1 MRETQ
6 ADEDERQTMTTNLCL
21 PTVYLNGTFLPIEEA
36 KISPLDRGFIFG
48 DGVYEVIPF
57 YSGRGLRMREHL
69 KRLQRSLD
77 ALEIENPYAIEHWE
91 TMITTLIEKNEGDA
105 GNNVGVY
112 IQVTRGVAKRDFPPP
127 KGLTQ
132 TVFMMVNALA
142 TPKPEIYAKGISCV
156 SLDDNRWL
164 KCQIKSV
171 ALLGAVLLKH
181 ESNQGGFDE
190 AVLFR
195 DGYLTE
201 SSASN
206 IAAVKSGVIL
216 CPPMDNL
223 ILPGIT
229 YELMIELA
237 RKNNIP
243 LENRR
248 VSRKEVKQADELWIM
263 SSTKEVAP
271 IVMLD
276 DKPIGTGQP
285 GPIFK
290 QMYQLFQ
297 QYKRTLSAMPAAA
310 E

>member
-1 MRETQ
+1 
-6 ADEDERQTMTTNLCL
+6 MTPALCL
-21 PTVYLNGTFLPIEEA
+21 PTVFLNGSFLPIEEA

-57 YSGRGLRMREHL
+57 YAGRGLRMREHL

-77 ALEIENPYAIEHWE
+77 ELEINNPYAIDQWE
-91 TMITTLIEKNEGDA
+91 SSITTLIGKNGG
-105 GNNVGVY
+105 GNVSVY

-132 TVFMMVNALA
+132 TVFMMVNPLA
-142 TPKPEIYAKGISCV
+142 TPKPELYEKGVSCI

-164 KCQIKSV
+164 KCHIKSV

-181 ESNQGGFDE
+181 ESNQGGFDD

-206 IAAVKSGVIL
+206 IAAVKNGVIL

-237 RKNNIP
+237 RKNNMP
-243 LENRR
+243 LEIRR
-248 VSRKEVKQADELWIM
+248 VARKEVRRADELWIM
-263 SSTKEVAP
+263 SSTKEVVP
-271 IVMLD
+271 IVRLD
-276 DKPIGTGQP
+276 DKPVGSGIP
-285 GPIFK
+285 GPVFK
-290 QMYQLFQ
+290 RMHQLFDD
-297 QYKRTLSAMPAAA
+297 YKRTLA
-310 E
+310 

>member
-1 MRETQ
+1 M
-6 ADEDERQTMTTNLCL
+6 MNNLCL
-21 PTVYLNGTFLPIEEA
+21 PTVYLNGQFLPIEEA

-57 YSGRGLRMREHL
+57 YAGCGLRMREHL

-77 ALEIENPYAIEHWE
+77 ELEIANPYPIAQWE
-91 TMITTLIEKNEGDA
+91 SSIATLIEKNG
-105 GNNVGVY
+105 GGNVGVY

-127 KGLTQ
+127 MGLTQ
-132 TVFMMVNALA
+132 TVFMMVNPLA
-142 TPKPEIYAKGISCV
+142 TPKPEIYANGISCV
-156 SLDDNRWL
+156 SLDDSRWL

-171 ALLGAVLLKH
+171 ALIGAVMLKH
-181 ESNQGGFDE
+181 ESNQAGADE

-206 IAAVKSGVIL
+206 IAAVKNGVIL

-237 RKNNIP
+237 RKNNMP
-243 LENRR
+243 LDIRR
-248 VSRKEVKQADELWIM
+248 VSRKEVKKADELWIM
-263 SSTKEVAP
+263 SSTKEVVP
-271 IVMLD
+271 IVRLD
-276 DKPIGTGQP
+276 DKPIGAGKP

-290 QMYQLFQ
+290 KMFQLFQ
-297 QYKRTLSAMPAAA
+297 DYKRTLPTMAAAA

>member
-1 MRETQ
+1 M
-6 ADEDERQTMTTNLCL
+6 AAALCL
-21 PTVYLNGTFLPIEEA
+21 PIVYLNGSFLPIEDA

-57 YSGRGLRMREHL
+57 YAGRGLRMREHL

-77 ALEIENPYAIEHWE
+77 ELEIDNPYVIEHWE
-91 TMITTLIEKNEGDA
+91 SMITTLIDKNGGGD
-105 GNNVGVY
+105 VGVY

-127 KGLTQ
+127 RGLTQ
-132 TVFMMVNALA
+132 TVFMMVNPLA
-142 TPKPEIYAKGISCV
+142 TPKAEIYARGISCV

-164 KCQIKSV
+164 KCHIKSV

-206 IAAVKSGVIL
+206 IAAVKNGVIL

-237 RKNNIP
+237 RKNNLP
-243 LENRR
+243 LQIRR
-248 VSRKEVKQADELWIM
+248 VSRRQVKAADELWIM
-263 SSTKEVAP
+263 SSTKEVVP

-285 GPIFK
+285 GPNFK
-290 QMYQLFQ
+290 QMHQLFQ
-297 QYKRTLSAMPAAA
+297 EYKRTLSALSATAK
-310 E
+310 

>member
-1 MRETQ
+1 MTQ
-6 ADEDERQTMTTNLCL
+6 ALCL
-21 PTVYLNGTFLPIEEA
+21 PTVYLNGHFLPIEEA

-57 YSGRGLRMREHL
+57 YAGRGLRMREHL
-69 KRLQRSLD
+69 MRLQRSLD
-77 ALEIENPYAIEHWE
+77 ELEIANPYPIAQWE
-91 TMITTLIEKNEGDA
+91 SSITTLIEKNG
-105 GNNVGVY
+105 GGNVGVY

-127 KGLTQ
+127 MGLTQ
-132 TVFMMVNALA
+132 TVFMMVNPLA
-142 TPKPEIYAKGISCV
+142 TPKPEIYVNGISCV

-171 ALLGAVLLKH
+171 ALIGAVMLKH
-181 ESNQGGFDE
+181 EANQAGADE

-237 RKNNIP
+237 RKNNMP
-243 LENRR
+243 LEIRR
-248 VSRKEVKQADELWIM
+248 VARKEVKKADELWIM
-263 SSTKEVAP
+263 SSTKEVVP
-271 IVMLD
+271 IVRLD

-290 QMYQLFQ
+290 KMYQLFQ
-297 QYKRTLSAMPAAA
+297 DYKRTLPAMAAAA

>member
-1 MRETQ
+1 MTQ
-6 ADEDERQTMTTNLCL
+6 ALCL
-21 PTVYLNGTFLPIEEA
+21 PTVYLNGNFLPIEEA

-57 YSGRGLRMREHL
+57 YAGRGLRMREHL

-77 ALEIENPYAIEHWE
+77 ELEIENPYPIEHWE
-91 TMITTLIEKNEGDA
+91 SSITALIEKNG
-105 GNNVGVY
+105 GGNVGVY
-112 IQVTRGVAKRDFPPP
+112 IQITRGVAKRDFPPP

-132 TVFMMVNALA
+132 TVFMMVNPLS

-164 KCQIKSV
+164 KCHIKSV

-181 ESNQGGFDE
+181 ESSQGGFDD

-195 DGYLTE
+195 EGYLTE

-206 IAAVKSGVIL
+206 IAAVKNGVIL

-237 RKNNIP
+237 KKNSMP
-243 LENRR
+243 LEIRR
-248 VSRKEVKQADELWIM
+248 VSRKEVRKADELWIM
-263 SSTKEVAP
+263 SSTKEVVP
-271 IVMLD
+271 IARLD
-276 DKPIGTGQP
+276 DKPVGTGQP

-290 QMYQLFQ
+290 KMHQLFQ
-297 QYKRTLSAMPAAA
+297 DYKHTLPAMAAAA